1 MCVGSWFELAAQLRR
16 VGYLRWLNGLAWALE
31 KGASGWDVGRRWVF
45 GCLRVLDRK
54 VKRWRHPYVG
64 IRFAMSY
71 RRFVGV
77 FIVDGGCL
85 ELCLWWVFRDLVGL
99 GFWWVH
105 LYSAGFRG
113 LRSFYMSFSVFS
125 SPGGDLLRRSWA
137 PKSPGLL
144 RRLFDCC
151 FHELLG

>member
-1 MCVGSWFELAAQLRR
+1 MVHYRSQPTQSRRRRGRPSEMLCPGRRAGCCACAGGWFGLASQLQR
-16 VGYLRWLNGLAWALE
+16 VGYLQWRPNLTWSLE
-31 KGASGWDVGRRWVF
+31 KGVAPRDPGRQHVF

-85 ELCLWWVFRDLVGL
+85 KLCLWWVFQDLVGL
-99 GFWWVH
+99 GFWWVR

-113 LRSFYMSFSVFS
+113 L
-125 SPGGDLLRRSWA
+125 
-137 PKSPGLL
+137 
-144 RRLFDCC
+144 
-151 FHELLG
+151 